1 MEKEYWQVYTENQI
15 LEEIGKIMDKANSIF
30 PDHPIDKNDITVFFN
45 LTGVCAGKANHRK
58 NQLFYNLILAEEN
71 LKIFLTDTVPH
82 EIAHLY
88 QFKINPNS
96 KAHNNL
102 FYNVMSRMGYRGT
115 RTHQYNTA
123 TIKKMKYG
131 VVYNY
136 SCNCTTHKVSPK
148 IHNKILNG
156 QSRYCQKCKAKIKFI
171 GEER

>member
-15 LEEIGKIMDKANSIF
+15 LEEIGKIVDRGNLLFQDHQLDKSTLRIYF
-30 PDHPIDKNDITVFFN
+30 S
-45 LTGVCAGKANHRK
+45 LTGVVAGKANTHK

-71 LKIFLTDTVPH
+71 LKTFLESTVPH

-96 KAHNNL
+96 TAHNNL
-102 FYNVMSRMGYRGT
+102 FYNVMSRLGYRGT
-115 RTHQYNTA
+115 RTHNYNTA

-131 VVYNY
+131 IVYNY
-136 SCNCTTHKVSPK
+136 SCNCTTHKLSPK

-156 QSRYCQKCKAKIKFI
+156 QSRFCARCKKQIKFI
-171 GEER
+171 GEEV